1 MDYRSTD
8 WGNPKGI
15 KCAMETTPIT
25 NISRPFKLG
34 TDWRLFREEEEV
46 IRGMRFPVSFINITA
61 MTEFRKDAHTS
72 VHTLRQGK
80 LLTREQQ
87 ADPASFADCIHWCL
101 PGLPDTWNDDF
112 FKKRS
117 GVREKDPLQ
126 ATTEGIYTCRAYG
139 GRTVVYNGC
148 DAFGLTVGTTL
159 RHATP
164 LPIFKVSIDEA
175 SDREYDNQGNRH
187 GIWPSVPRLS
197 GHRGEHPRNLRA
209 NVVRLIS
216 RDDVAPRPGMVR
228 DVELSRSFYS
238 ECCRS
243 FVPGNLTAFMVY
255 HVVVPFH
262 HTCRPC

>member
-197 GHRGEHPRNLRA
+197 GHRGAFIVSVVDHSYLVTLLLLWPTMPSYPSTTLVIPADRRGGSLRSLRA
-209 NVVRLIS
+209 ATLGMTNRDGVTAVV
-216 RDDVAPRPGMVR
+216 G
-228 DVELSRSFYS
+228 
-238 ECCRS
+238 
-243 FVPGNLTAFMVY
+243 
-255 HVVVPFH
+255 H
-262 HTCRPC
+262 